1 MANVERHFEPIVNSS
16 GVWKVLVEVVPTI
29 AKDKA
34 RNLLGVLTT
43 QVVGD
48 PGRYLTL
55 KNGERERLALDWL
68 LLGAHALF
76 TEYKWSIN
84 PLDAAVAQVIAANFS
99 NVWVWKKSVF
109 NLTRTMSVDI
119 AVELD
124 DQQAKIFAVF
134 KITGSEKIVVSTLC
148 VKPPSEF
155 AYVPCLGEV
164 VWLDDDTIQLT
175 SRSGAETWQA
185 SRSLPV

>member
-1 MANVERHFEPIVNSS
+1 M
-16 GVWKVLVEVVPTI
+16 
-29 AKDKA
+29 
-34 RNLLGVLTT
+34 
-43 QVVGD
+43 
-48 PGRYLTL
+48 